1 MGPFCII
8 GDKISVEND
17 LHLVDGFEPCLATF
31 DTEVL
36 VEKRAMQALDNT
48 VGLGPFDP
56 GGAVLNVF
64 ELQEQ
69 FVRVMVGAP
78 AELTA
83 IAPTEEAGLVR

>member
-36 VEKRAMQALDNT
+36 VEEGAMEALDDA
-48 VGLGPFDP
+48 VGLRAFHAGGTVFD
-56 GGAVLNVF
+56 VF

-69 FVRVMVGAP
+69 LVRVMVGAP
-78 AELTA
+78 AELAA